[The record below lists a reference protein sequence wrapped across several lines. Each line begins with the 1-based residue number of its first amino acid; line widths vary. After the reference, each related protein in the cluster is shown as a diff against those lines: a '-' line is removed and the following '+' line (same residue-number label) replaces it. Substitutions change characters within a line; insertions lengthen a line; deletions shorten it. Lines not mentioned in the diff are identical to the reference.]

1 MTTTTSPTLPSELLA
16 KAAEAIRALP
26 MWGGALYPA
35 ATLASAALEA
45 ADVPGLL
52 AERWYL
58 QELAESHRRTAEK
71 CCSEKLIAEGQR
83 DEAQAECER
92 LRDRHAELQS
102 EYDQLRAEMEKNP
115 WRAECKLR
123 EHQLITCGV
132 AATHPDPNL
141 TRTGAYAAKWD
152 SQQAQE
158 VRQLRQERDETRAA
172 LAFLMRDVDAVA
184 GVSNKDRYDFAANVA
199 RERGHEE
206 PTAEDE
212 LDGFLRL
219 IAEARRVLGSKERA

>member
-1 MTTTTSPTLPSELLA
+1 MRATKRNRSTTTPINWRRRYDHHHITHPAVRTAGEGSGGNPRPA
-16 KAAEAIRALP
+16 DVG
-26 MWGGALYPA
+26 GGALYPA

-158 VRQLRQERDETRAA
+158 VRQLRQERDEVRAA
-172 LAFLMRDVDAVA
+172 LAAIEKRLAE
-184 GVSNKDRYDFAANVA
+184 KC
-199 RERGHEE
+199 
-206 PTAEDE
+206 TATCMTTEDYTV
-212 LDGFLRL
+212 
-219 IAEARRVLGSKERA
+219 IMEARRVLGSKERS